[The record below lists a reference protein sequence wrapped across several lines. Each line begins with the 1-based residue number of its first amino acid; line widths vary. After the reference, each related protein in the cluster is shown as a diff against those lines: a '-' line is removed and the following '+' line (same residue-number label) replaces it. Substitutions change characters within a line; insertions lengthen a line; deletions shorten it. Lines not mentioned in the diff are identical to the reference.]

1 MKQIDKEQKCCRDS
15 YAQVIQVI
23 YEKQQQPKFQQ
34 GTKAYKR
41 KCLIEFV
48 FTKNLLNYGWSI
60 QPQYII

>member
-1 MKQIDKEQKCCRDS
+1 MKIDEEQARCRDS

-23 YEKQQQPKFQQ
+23 YEKLQQPKFQQ

-41 KCLIEFV
+41 KCLVEFV

-60 QPQYII
+60 VPNHK

>member
-1 MKQIDKEQKCCRDS
+1 MKIDEEQARCRDS

-23 YEKQQQPKFQQ
+23 YEKLQQPKFQQ
-34 GTKAYKR
+34 GTKVYKR

-60 QPQYII
+60 VPNHK

>member
-1 MKQIDKEQKCCRDS
+1 MMKIDEEQARCRDS

-23 YEKQQQPKFQQ
+23 YEKQQQPKFKQ